1 MPNVRN
7 HLKHTVQLSWLVP
20 LTRHFFSE
28 SVEVEKDATA
38 SAEDAGV
45 INIRGKNVRRHS
57 AMLRV
62 VADTL
67 KDGGSLQVTLL
78 KRYNTLNGRF
88 FKSKTCSST

>member
-1 MPNVRN
+1 MVGTPHNVV
-7 HLKHTVQLSWLVP
+7 LC
-20 LTRHFFSE
+20 SE
-28 SVEVEKDATA
+28 SVEVEKDEAA

-67 KDGGSLQVTLL
+67 KDGGSLQVI
-78 KRYNTLNGRF
+78 
-88 FKSKTCSST
+88 SSPAMLCFNC

>member
-7 HLKHTVQLSWLVP
+7 HLKHTVQLLWSVP
-20 LTRHFFSE
+20 VTRQCFCSE

-67 KDGGSLQVTLL
+67 KDGGSLQVI
-78 KRYNTLNGRF
+78 
-88 FKSKTCSST
+88 FKSSDALF